1 MYFINCSSK
10 TKPGVVDKDL
20 NEILDPEEV
29 YSGCYA
35 RVSVNFFP
43 YNTNGNKG
51 VGCGLN
57 NLQKIADGDY
67 LGGRTRA
74 EDDFEAWGDEG
85 GDDDFLA

>member
-1 MYFINCSSK
+1 
-10 TKPGVVDKDL
+10 
-20 NEILDPEEV
+20 
-29 YSGCYA
+29 
-35 RVSVNFFP
+35 VSVNFFP